1 MKIEVGKAYRC
12 PVGLGGIP
20 TQDGEVVVVKGF
32 KSDIMGLEV
41 ELEGDRKMAVMLSMF
56 RKPYFEPYKV

>member
-20 TQDGEVVVVKGF
+20 TQDGEVVVVTGF

-41 ELEGDRKMAVMLSMF
+41 
-56 RKPYFEPYKV
+56 